1 MNCPKCGKQI
11 PDNAEVCSYC
21 NAVVTTDTICDMS
34 QTAVITAPPKTSGL
48 AIASLIL
55 GIVSVILSGIG
66 FLPLAIIGLVLG
78 ITAKKRIRCQPD
90 QILAIGGIIT
100 SILGLGLGLVQIII
114 GNGRIIGYDSAQC
127 AQCFSQLENISR
139 SLAAYSNTNDNTFP
153 PSLKILVD
161 TMNLTPNNLICP
173 GQKVQKK
180 ECCYIYRGNDLTA
193 ASPADMILAYD
204 KFDNHHGEARN
215 VLYAGYNVERIEEAD
230 FPQAIDHD
238 NELRRQLGLPE
249 KPLEEPQVL
258 SDEE

>member
-1 MNCPKCGKQI
+1 
-11 PDNAEVCSYC
+11 
-21 NAVVTTDTICDMS
+21 
-34 QTAVITAPPKTSGL
+34 
-48 AIASLIL
+48 
-55 GIVSVILSGIG
+55 
-66 FLPLAIIGLVLG
+66 
-78 ITAKKRIRCQPD
+78 
-90 QILAIGGIIT
+90 
-100 SILGLGLGLVQIII
+100 
-114 GNGRIIGYDSAQC
+114 
-127 AQCFSQLENISR
+127 
-139 SLAAYSNTNDNTFP
+139 
-153 PSLKILVD
+153 
-161 TMNLTPNNLICP
+161 MNLTPNNLICP